1 MNATDKMNATEFE
14 RLLMKIS
21 LLSSFSDFIELLESI
36 DFNYLNEEQ
45 ERRLAE
51 VCEIKQNENALNA
64 QVRKDA
70 MEAIM
75 DMSFAQFEH
84 AIDFNSL
91 PPFVRASIFDD
102 DYIHIFRDTNHSQG
116 LLRAY
121 THRCELVRTERDA
134 FIANHILSI
143 EDAAEYEN
151 RKECMDIILEL
162 TEPQFTEALK
172 TDSLPT
178 FVRAKVRDPDYVF
191 LYREFSGADGYEYA
205 FWNRQKLRT
214 QEVEQ
219 FKQICGI

>member
-1 MNATDKMNATEFE
+1 MNATEFE
-14 RLLMKIS
+14 SLIMKIY

-36 DFNYLNEEQ
+36 DFDYLNEEQ

-51 VCEIKQNENALNA
+51 VCEIKKNENERDAE
-64 QVRKDA
+64 VRKVE

-75 DMSFAQFEH
+75 DMSFDQFEQ

-91 PPFVRASIFDD
+91 PPFVRACRFDD
-102 DYIHIFRDTNHSQG
+102 DYIPVFRDTNHSQG
-116 LLRAY
+116 LVRAY
-121 THRCELVRTERDA
+121 AHRSELAQTERDT

-151 RKECMDIILEL
+151 RKQCMDIILEL
-162 TEPQFTEALK
+162 TEPQFTGALK
-172 TDSLPT
+172 TDTLPR

-191 LYREFSGADGYEYA
+191 LYREFSGAHGYEYA

-214 QEVEQ
+214 LELDH
-219 FKQICGI
+219 FKRICGI